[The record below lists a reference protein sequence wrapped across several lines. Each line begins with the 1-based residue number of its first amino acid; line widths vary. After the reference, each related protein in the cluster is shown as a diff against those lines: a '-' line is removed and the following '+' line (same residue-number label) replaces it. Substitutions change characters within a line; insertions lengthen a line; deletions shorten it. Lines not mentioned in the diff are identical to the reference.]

1 MRPSKRASKRSRPQ
15 RISRN
20 CPNADHDSPEDL
32 VGAGL
37 WVVAFLMLIISA
49 LDFMGEFGG
58 SAFATILAVVA
69 GLVWSA
75 SGAPSHTLWFNVKRQ
90 GATERERAAACVGVV
105 AIVLGLLLG
114 SGINVALIA
123 GLALSIA
130 ASTDLSALALS
141 PSRKPINIVGA
152 VTGIGIG
159 LSPPSS

>member
-1 MRPSKRASKRSRPQ
+1 
-15 RISRN
+15 
-20 CPNADHDSPEDL
+20 
-32 VGAGL
+32 
-37 WVVAFLMLIISA
+37 MLIASA

-75 SGAPSHTLWFNVKRQ
+75 SGAPPHTLWFNVKRQ
-90 GATERERAAACVGVV
+90 GATERERAAARVGVV

-130 ASTDLSALALS
+130 ASADLSALALS
-141 PSRKPINIVGA
+141 PCRKPINTVGA

-159 LSPPSS
+159 LAPSVLLIALGPQTWLCRHRPLPADLHSVGIDHRRIHGLLDRDHPG